1 MDKII
6 FGDNQFFGVNHM
18 SEQTAIKQAQ
28 RFRTADDIYKTLEY
42 VNDIGIKSFMFTTH
56 SQLEPV
62 FERMKKDRKFDD
74 FKLYPGH
81 GDETTIEHEK
91 KSNPFLK

>member
-28 RFRTADDIYKTLEY
+28 RFRTAEDIYKTLEY
-42 VNDIGIKSFMFTTH
+42 VNEIGIKSFMFTTH
-56 SQLEPV
+56 SQIEKV
-62 FERMKKDRKFDD
+62 FEKIKD
-74 FKLYPGH
+74 
-81 GDETTIEHEK
+81 
-91 KSNPFLK
+91 NQNLKILNCIQACLMPISMQMLLLSLVHLN

>member
-28 RFRTADDIYKTLEY
+28 RFKTAEDIYNTLEY

-56 SQLEPV
+56 NQLEPV
-62 FERMKKDRKFDD
+62 FELDRK
-74 FKLYPGH
+74 
-81 GDETTIEHEK
+81 
-91 KSNPFLK
+91 SVV

>member
-28 RFRTADDIYKTLEY
+28 KFRTSDDIYKTLEY
-42 VNDIGIKSFMFTTH
+42 VNDIGIKRN
-56 SQLEPV
+56 LN
-62 FERMKKDRKFDD
+62 
-74 FKLYPGH
+74 G
-81 GDETTIEHEK
+81 
-91 KSNPFLK
+91 